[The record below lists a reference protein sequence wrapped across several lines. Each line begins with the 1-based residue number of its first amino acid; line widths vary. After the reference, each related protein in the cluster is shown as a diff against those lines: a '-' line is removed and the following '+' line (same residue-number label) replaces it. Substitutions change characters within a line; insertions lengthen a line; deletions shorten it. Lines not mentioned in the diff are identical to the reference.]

1 MAVVLRAFSAVTARA
16 KKFATTTEVM
26 IANWVQR
33 HAAFLSQNLAWR
45 TYKYRRTY
53 KCAGKK
59 KKKRNIA
66 DEVTTRKLIAI
77 LEEESIK
84 YETYFKLIIATGC
97 GEGSAAGIELAS
109 MFGGFGSAFLPK

>member
-33 HAAFLSQNLAWR
+33 YAAFLLQNPAWR
-45 TYKYRRTY
+45 TYKYRRIY

-59 KKKRNIA
+59 MKKRNIA
-66 DEVTTRKLIAI
+66 DEETTQKLVAA

-84 YETYFKLIIATGC
+84 YRRISNSSSPREC
-97 GEGSAAGIELAS
+97 GGASAAG
-109 MFGGFGSAFLPK
+109 